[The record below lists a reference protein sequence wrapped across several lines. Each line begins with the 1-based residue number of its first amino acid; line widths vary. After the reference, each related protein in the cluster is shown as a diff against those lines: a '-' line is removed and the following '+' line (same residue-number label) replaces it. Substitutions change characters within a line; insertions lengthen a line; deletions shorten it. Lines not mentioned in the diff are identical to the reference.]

1 MQNAA
6 KPPFHRPPPLAGSYR
21 APRATAEDLYGPPV
35 TVFISGASNSV
46 MVDGWTK
53 YFRDRVGRR
62 EKIENLSVGGSSSL
76 MSAYRVCTRD
86 DIKNGDTIIWENV
99 IGDEG
104 RIYCGTMTVELG
116 LKYCEYVIQHA
127 IRCGARFI
135 PILLLPRAMEA
146 CKEQTE
152 YIKALRSLF
161 DYYGLQYIDVSS
173 ELRARRGR
181 ETLPSSLYVDGGH
194 FAPDGRVV
202 QFIARRC
209 TRFYN
214 KEPNHPRQRAPLHV
228 ASGQQMALLTAL
240 KGHSP
245 TTFENSLLAV
255 PAYERLDLPVETEPA
270 AFSGELTGFLFIA
283 KCQRGGVCRLRV
295 GEETIPISAA
305 PAGDEDWTALF
316 CTSLPGLLGRP
327 IPIGQGETVHITPAE
342 RTDTPHNDGIFR
354 NDIPPGFDLQR
365 PDIRIVGFLCE
376 VGG

>member
-1 MQNAA
+1 
-6 KPPFHRPPPLAGSYR
+6 
-21 APRATAEDLYGPPV
+21 
-35 TVFISGASNSV
+35 

-53 YFRDRVGRR
+53 YFRERVGRR
-62 EKIENLSVGGSSSL
+62 EETRNLSVGGSSSL

-86 DIKNGDTIIWENV
+86 DIKRGDTIIWENV

-104 RIYCGTMTVELG
+104 RIHYGTMTVELG

-135 PILLLPRAMEA
+135 PVLLLPRAMEA
-146 CKEQTE
+146 RKEQTE
-152 YIKALRSLF
+152 YIKALRDLF
-161 DYYGLQYIDVSS
+161 DYYGLKYIDVSS

-181 ETLPSSLYVDGGH
+181 ETLPPSLYVDGGH

-214 KEPNHPRQRAPLHV
+214 QEPNHPAERPPRHLAPDQRV
-228 ASGQQMALLTAL
+228 TLLTAL

-245 TTFENSLLAV
+245 ATFENSLLAV
-255 PAYERLDLPVETEPA
+255 PAFERLALPVETEPA
-270 AFSGELTGFLFIA
+270 PFSGEVTGFIFIA
-283 KCQRGGVCRLRV
+283 KCQHGGVCRLSV
-295 GEETIPISAA
+295 GEETFPISVA
-305 PAGDEDWTALF
+305 PVGDEDWTALF

-327 IPIGQGETVHITPAE
+327 VPIRQGETVRISPAQ
-342 RTDTPHNDGIFR
+342 RADAPHNDGIFR
-354 NDIPPGFDLQR
+354 DDIPPGFDLQR
-365 PDIRIVGFLCE
+365 PDFRIVGFLCE